1 MWLILGAVVIASE
14 IKLSDPVPPGQMLS
28 GAMVTCIKTALQK
41 RETTIFSDF
50 TTYQNSALV
59 VLATRK
65 TALFAAWDKSTK
77 SEVKT
82 AVSTAWKT
90 YKSSMSDL
98 KSTLHTARDAAW
110 SLYKTEVKS
119 CKWSL
124 LVQNVDTSSEKS
136 EQ

>member
-1 MWLILGAVVIASE
+1 MILGAVVIASE

-28 GAMVTCIKTALQK
+28 GTIVTCIKTALQK
-41 RETTIFSDF
+41 RETTLLSDF

-65 TALFAAWDKSTK
+65 TALFVAWDKTTK

-82 AVSTAWKT
+82 AVSAAWKI

-98 KSTLHTARDAAW
+98 KSSLHTSRDAAW

-119 CKWSL
+119 CKWNV
-124 LVQNVDTSSEKS
+124 LVQSLDTSSVKS